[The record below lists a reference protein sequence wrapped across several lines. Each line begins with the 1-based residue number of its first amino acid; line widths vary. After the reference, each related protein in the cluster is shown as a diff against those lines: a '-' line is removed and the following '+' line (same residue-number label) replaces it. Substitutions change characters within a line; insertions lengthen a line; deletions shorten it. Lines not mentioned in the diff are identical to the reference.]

1 MYLNYIIKRLFSAVF
16 VLFSIL
22 TLVFFLIHIVPGDPI
37 EVMLGETARTT
48 DREALRHALGLDL
61 PIIQQWLIYLHS
73 FFHFALGTSLHS
85 KQQVS
90 QLLLEHALPTAI
102 LSLASLFVAILISV
116 PLGILSA
123 VHKDSILDK
132 FSMMAAV
139 LGVSIPNFVM
149 GPLLILTFS
158 LWLGWF
164 PVSGNEGVTSLILPA
179 LTLGT
184 ALAAILSRMIR
195 SSMLEVLQEDY
206 IRSAYARG
214 LTKFNV
220 LVFHALRNA
229 VLPIVTILGIQLGT
243 LLAGAVITETIFAW
257 PGIGQLMIESIQ
269 KRDYP
274 VIQGCVILISFTY
287 VLVNLVTDFICLSLD
302 PRIKLDS

>member
-1 MYLNYIIKRLFSAVF
+1 MHLNYIIKRLFSAVF

-61 PIIQQWLIYLHS
+61 PIIQQGLIYLHS
-73 FFHFALGTSLHS
+73 FFHFDLGTSLHS

-132 FSMMAAV
+132 FSMMTAV

-229 VLPIVTILGIQLGT
+229 VLPIVTILGMQLGT

>member
-1 MYLNYIIKRLFSAVF
+1 MYLNYIIKRLFGAVF

-37 EVMLGETARTT
+37 EVMLGETARAV
-48 DREALRHALGLDL
+48 DREALRHSLGLDL
-61 PIIQQWLIYLHS
+61 PVIQQWAEYLRD
-73 FFHFALGTSLHS
+73 FTHFDLGMSLHS
-85 KQQVS
+85 KQHVS
-90 QLLLEHALPTAI
+90 QLLLQRIPATVT
-102 LSLASLFVAILISV
+102 LSFASLFVAVLIAV

-123 VHKDSILDK
+123 VHKDSIWDRL
-132 FSMMAAV
+132 SMMSAM

-149 GPLLILTFS
+149 CPLLILIFS
-158 LWLGWF
+158 LWLEWF
-164 PVSGNEGVTSLILPA
+164 PVSGNEGMNSLILPA
-179 LTLGT
+179 LTLGS

-206 IRSAYARG
+206 IRSARARG
-214 LTKFNV
+214 LTEFNI

-229 VLPIVTILGIQLGT
+229 ALPVVTILGMQLGT
-243 LLAGAVITETIFAW
+243 LLAGAVITETIFSW

-274 VIQGCVILISFTY
+274 IVQGCVILISFSY
-287 VLVNLVTDFICLSLD
+287 VLINLITDFICVSLD
-302 PRIKLDS
+302 PRIKVN